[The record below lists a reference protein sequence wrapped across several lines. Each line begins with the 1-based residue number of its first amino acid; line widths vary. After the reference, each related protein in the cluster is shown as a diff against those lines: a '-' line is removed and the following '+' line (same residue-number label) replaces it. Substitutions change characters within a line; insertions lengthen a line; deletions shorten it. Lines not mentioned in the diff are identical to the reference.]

1 MNFHADLRIEPDKGR
16 QSIRVAVYVAEE
28 LWFSYWITKKDIMN
42 GNIVFAPSQ
51 FVFDKMRTRLLG
63 EVASAVTAK
72 QKIVVHKK
80 KVIIKK
86 KG

>member
-1 MNFHADLRIEPDKGR
+1 MNFHADLHIEPDKGR
-16 QSIRVAVYVAEE
+16 QSIRVAVYVDRE

-63 EVASAVTAK
+63 EVTVK

-86 KG
+86 KGRK